1 MAETF
6 EFGSLEAPAHL
17 IVETGTPEER
27 LRAIAAETRRRA
39 REEGYAEGLA
49 EARAQTASAIDAL
62 AAAEQG
68 IRSREEEFLR
78 AAERSAVELAIAI
91 AEKIVGG
98 TVAARPEAVL
108 DVVAGALLRTA
119 DNDFYYAFAGYADS
133 GAPVKTLEMRDRA
146 VVDTTRDHQDLIAA
160 DASHWMDAFNANSGD
175 GLGFLAAWAADT
187 CLEGRASDAFATLD
201 RLNSEGKLVGGPGH
215 PSGGDYVAALRS
227 FLTAYKYC

>member
-39 REEGYAEGLA
+39 REEGYSEGLA

-98 TVAARPEAVL
+98 TVQARPEMVL
-108 DVVAGALLRTA
+108 DVVGGALLRTA
-119 DNDFYYAFAGYADS
+119 ARHRLVIEVNPDD
-133 GAPVKTLEMRDRA
+133 LEL
-146 VVDTTRDHQDLIAA
+146 V
-160 DASHWMDAFNANSGD
+160 SENAEA
-175 GLGFLAAWAADT
+175 LAAKLGGVQRLDVVAERRIERGGCIVVT
-187 CLEGRASDAFATLD
+187 EEGEIDARIGAQLDRVAELLAEAGRRSDAPDL
-201 RLNSEGKLVGGPGH
+201 K
-215 PSGGDYVAALRS
+215 AA
-227 FLTAYKYC
+227 